1 MIKILTLFIL
11 KIFDTIYQKKF
22 IKFLHNKNYLKFDTF
37 FDVGAHHG
45 ESIFLFSKI
54 LKLIK
59 FIHLS
64 QVN

>member
-1 MIKILTLFIL
+1 MIKFLTLSVL

-22 IKFLHNKNYLKFDTF
+22 IKFLHERGYQKFDTF

-45 ESIFLFSKI
+45 ESIFLFLNI
-54 LKLIK
+54 LKSIR

-64 QVN
+64 H